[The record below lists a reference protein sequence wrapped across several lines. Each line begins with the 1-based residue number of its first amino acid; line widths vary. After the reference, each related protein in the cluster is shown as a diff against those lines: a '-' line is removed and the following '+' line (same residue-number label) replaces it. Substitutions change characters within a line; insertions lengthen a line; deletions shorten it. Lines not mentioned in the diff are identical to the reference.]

1 VNDWEWT
8 MTPDRKRRHVAL
20 GRRLEVLQLIRAGRI
35 SCEAA
40 AALMEVSIREVY
52 RWQAMHAADHIVALG
67 RPDGRAPTP
76 EESDLLARR
85 RRLVRLLRNADASLR
100 RLHARLLATTRPR
113 SATGQPRQA
122 W

>member
-1 VNDWEWT
+1 
-8 MTPDRKRRHVAL
+8 MTPGRKRKHVAL
-20 GRRLEVLQLIRAGRI
+20 GRRLEVLLLIRAGRI

-52 RWQAMHAADHIVALG
+52 RWQAMHAAEHIVSLG
-67 RPDGRAPTP
+67 RPDGRAPTL

-85 RRLVRLLRNADASLR
+85 RRLVRLLRHEDANLR
-100 RLHARLLATTRPR
+100 RLHARLLAATRTR
-113 SATGQPRQA
+113 RATAQPRPA